1 MAQTRPAGIANE
13 KDRRQV
19 QRIEQYF
26 ECTWLSEWSQ
36 EDCVIS
42 SLSTTGCFVNIRSSV
57 PPQGTELTATIKLP
71 SGDITVQ
78 GTVVHAMR
86 GVGFAVQFTGLD
98 EDTHATL
105 SAIQP

>member
-1 MAQTRPAGIANE
+1 MNE

-19 QRIEQYF
+19 QRVERYF
-26 ECTWLSEWSQ
+26 ECTWVSEWSQ
-36 EDCVIS
+36 ENCVIS

-57 PPQGTELTATIKLP
+57 PPQGTEATVTIKLP
-71 SGDITVQ
+71 TGDVTVH
-78 GTVVHAMR
+78 GIVVQAMR

-98 EDTHATL
+98 EDTQATL